1 MNRELRQLLVEGG
14 YEPAARPDFRWHQ
27 VIVHRNIASVPP
39 VRTVPGAALW
49 NHGFNLILL
58 DEHGMATHYAKCRPA
73 AVPEMMHEA
82 AVLTAL
88 AGDPVLADIIPRTR
102 TVSSATVRV
111 QVSQFIGDHSWDS
124 DAIIGDVNAWTH
136 AVRGILEVVGRL
148 ADRAAVLLPGRVD
161 QRTIRPV
168 DAVGPLLEALVT
180 AGMPNEWIQRLL
192 AAAESA
198 PAVPTSPQ
206 HGDLWPANLIAR
218 QDGGW
223 WVLDFEMYGRIRVP
237 LHDAFHLVR
246 TSALED
252 GGGTWLQRLGVGDAW
267 ARAQQAIIREA
278 VARGHVPDDAVSA
291 LAIYYFAEMTE
302 RLHRSGTPRTFWE
315 PYLAELRDAVQRL
328 TTMGTLD
335 DLLLGEQNGSA
346 NSAAVQRS

>member
-82 AVLTAL
+82 TVLTAL

-192 AAAESA
+192 QKQYTATISYWSA
-198 PAVPTSPQ
+198 TLDPAHFYYTNLLSTS
-206 HGDLWPANLIAR
+206 
-218 QDGGW
+218 GW
-223 WVLDFEMYGRIRVP
+223 NSSGYGTPEMDKALTTFAQEPDVEKRKEAYKALVTLVQQEVP
-237 LHDAFHLVR
+237 LISIEVR
-246 TSALED
+246 ALD
-252 GGGTWLQRLGVGDAW
+252 
-267 ARAQQAIIREA
+267 
-278 VARGHVPDDAVSA
+278 
-291 LAIYYFAEMTE
+291 
-302 RLHRSGTPRTFWE
+302 
-315 PYLAELRDAVQRL
+315 
-328 TTMGTLD
+328 
-335 DLLLGEQNGSA
+335 A
-346 NSAAVQRS
+346 NSSSFFCERPFG